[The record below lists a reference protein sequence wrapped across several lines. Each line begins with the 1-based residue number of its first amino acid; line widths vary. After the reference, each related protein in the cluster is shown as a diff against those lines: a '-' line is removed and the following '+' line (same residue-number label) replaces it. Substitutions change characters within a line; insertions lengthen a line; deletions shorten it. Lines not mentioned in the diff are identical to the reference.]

1 MPALSRVEAPQFID
15 RLHGQAAAN
24 DGLLLLTDDGGK
36 QWRTVRAPYIP
47 ATANLLLFNDPQ
59 TGWLFQGSRVSATT
73 DGGATWQALPDLP
86 LHRLGFQWQWTLGP
100 TRLVVTGY
108 KEPWNIVGTTSLL
121 SEDGGRTWSQ
131 LPLSVDHVEPSGLM
145 HGEEWPKLVLS
156 TDGGKSA
163 RSIFERTADEQLS
176 AKDLADPKRL
186 QLIVFKVSSGDF
198 EHRSS
203 SDGGLTWTRTPVS
216 LPPLAFSTPPA
227 VMSLQGDTGWAYAT
241 TASSRRILLRSQD
254 GGRQWSTVQ
263 LPDALSDA
271 TFLVHAGSVLTA
283 QSRHEAW
290 ISRDSA
296 KTWQRVQPLSDP
308 AEIIEL
314 QSVGGGVLYASTGE
328 RTVEMA
334 TPCPPPFISRCLYEQ
349 TTIHRRYVSTDDG
362 ATWRL
367 MPGGRP
373 LTP

>member
-1 MPALSRVEAPQFID
+1 MPALTQVEAPTFID
-15 RLHGQAAAN
+15 RLHGQAVAN

-36 QWRTVRAPYIP
+36 QWRTVRAPYDP
-47 ATANLLLFNDPQ
+47 AANLLLFNDPR
-59 TGWLFQGSRVSATT
+59 TGWLFQGSRVSTTT
-73 DGGATWQALPDLP
+73 DGGATWQALPDMP

-108 KEPWNIVGTTSLL
+108 SFPWNVFESTSLL
-121 SEDGGRTWSQ
+121 SEDGGRTWSP
-131 LPLSVDHVEPSGLM
+131 LPLRVDHVEPSGLM
-145 HGEEWPKLVLS
+145 YGEESPKLLLS
-156 TDGGKSA
+156 SDGGKSA
-163 RSIFERTADEQLS
+163 RSIFESTVDEQLN
-176 AKDLADPKRL
+176 AKDLSDPKRL

-216 LPPLAFSTPPA
+216 LPPLAYTTTLA
-227 VMSLQGDTGWAYAT
+227 GTSLQGDIGWASAT
-241 TASSRRILLRSQD
+241 TASSRAILLRSED

-263 LPDALSDA
+263 LPDGLSGA
-271 TFLVHAGSVLTA
+271 TFLVHAGSVLSA

-308 AEIIEL
+308 SEIIEL
-314 QSVGGGVLYASTGE
+314 QSVGGGVLHASTGE
-328 RTVEMA
+328 RKVEMA

-349 TTIHRRYVSTDDG
+349 TTIHRRYVSTDGG

-373 LTP
+373 ITP

>member
-1 MPALSRVEAPQFID
+1 MPVLTQVEAPQFID

-24 DGLLLLTDDGGK
+24 DGLLMLTDDGGK
-36 QWRTVRAPYIP
+36 QWRTVQAPYIP
-47 ATANLLLFNDPQ
+47 STANLLLFNAPQ

-108 KEPWNIVGTTSLL
+108 KEPWNVFGTTSLL

-131 LPLSVDHVEPSGLM
+131 LPLSVNHVEPSGLM
-145 HGEEWPKLVLS
+145 HGEEWPKLLLS

-163 RSIFERTADEQLS
+163 RSIFERTDDEQLS
-176 AKDLADPKRL
+176 AKDLSDPKRL

-216 LPPLAFSTPPA
+216 LPPSANKTTLAGTY
-227 VMSLQGDTGWAYAT
+227 LQGDTGWASAT
-241 TASSRRILLRSQD
+241 TASSRAILLRSLD

-263 LPDALSDA
+263 LPDALSAA

-283 QSRHEAW
+283 QSRPAAW

-308 AEIIEL
+308 SEIIEL

-328 RTVEMA
+328 RTVEIT
-334 TPCPPPFISRCLYEQ
+334 TPCSLPFASLCRHEQ
-349 TTIHRRYVSTDDG
+349 TTILRRYVSTDDG